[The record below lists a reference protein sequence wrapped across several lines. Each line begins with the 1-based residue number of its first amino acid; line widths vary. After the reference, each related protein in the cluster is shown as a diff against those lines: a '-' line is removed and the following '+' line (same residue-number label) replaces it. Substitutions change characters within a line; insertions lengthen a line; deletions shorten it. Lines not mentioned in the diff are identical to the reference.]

1 MVATDYP
8 LTRLFLRGRLRHAM
22 SLDEKALLESL
33 IEGTVRLPAGHV
45 ILARGAVTERSTLLL
60 DGFIARVIRDGGKR
74 HIVGFQVP
82 GDFVDLHG
90 FALKRLDHDVVAMG
104 PVRIGYSSHARIEVL
119 MAEAP
124 HLTRLLWFS
133 TLLDAAIH
141 REWILKLEEL
151 KADERLAHVIV
162 ELWHRLEFVDL
173 ADPHGFNMPMMQLDL
188 ADACGTTAVHINRVI
203 RALREAGLLEI
214 SRGRVTI
221 PDMSELARYASFTPD
236 YLYGSG
242 DLRVVSELDAPQLR
256 ALEGGR
262 QG

>member
-1 MVATDYP
+1 VA
-8 LTRLFLRGRLRHAM
+8 G
-22 SLDEKALLESL
+22 
-33 IEGTVRLPAGHV
+33 GHV
-45 ILARGAVTERSTLLL
+45 ILHRGAVAHQSTLLL
-60 DGFIARVIRDGGKR
+60 DGFIARVIHDGANR

-104 PVRIGYSSHARIEVL
+104 PVRIGYASHTRIERL
-119 MAEAP
+119 MADAP

-151 KADERLAHVIV
+151 KADQRLAHVII
-162 ELWHRLEFVDL
+162 ELWHRLNFVEL
-173 ADPHGFNMPMMQLDL
+173 ADPHGFNMPMLQADL

-203 RALREAGLLEI
+203 RALRERGLLEI
-214 SRGRVTI
+214 GRGRVSI
-221 PDMSELARYASFTPD
+221 PNMAELARYAAFKPD

-242 DLRVVSELDAPQLR
+242 DLQVVTELDEA
-256 ALEGGR
+256 AVD
-262 QG
+262 

>member
-1 MVATDYP
+1 MVGMEYP

-22 SLDEKALLESL
+22 TGKEKALLESL
-33 IEGTVRLPAGHV
+33 IESTVRVPGGHV
-45 ILARGAVTERSTLLL
+45 ILQRGAVAERSTLLL
-60 DGFIARVIRDGGKR
+60 DGFIGRVIHNGANR

-104 PVRIGYSSHARIEVL
+104 PARIGYATHARLERL

-151 KADERLAHVIV
+151 KADQRLAHVIV
-162 ELWHRLEFVDL
+162 ELWHRLDFVGL
-173 ADPHGFNMPMMQLDL
+173 ADPHGFNMPMLQTDL

-203 RALREAGLLEI
+203 RALRERGLLEI
-214 SRGRVTI
+214 GRGRVTI
-221 PDMSELARYASFTPD
+221 PDMAELVRYTGFTPD

-242 DLRVVSELDAPQLR
+242 SLRVGRELDAHP
-256 ALEGGR
+256 AE
-262 QG
+262 